1 MNRSKA
7 AAVVL
12 VTALL
17 AGIVTPAGSEGQAAK
32 KPKLSQKKITIKAGQ
47 SKTLKVKNTAKK
59 AKISWKSKNK
69 KIAVV
74 SKKGKVTAK
83 KVGTTKVVCK
93 VKNGKKKFTLTCKV
107 TVKKTTTP
115 KVVPTPTVPA
125 TAVPAVSAA
134 PTQNPSVT
142 QPGRNE
148 MPTPTPT
155 PDVTYHPNW
164 PSTYKDDFKPLKSL
178 AKTFKVGSA
187 IAGKAEEYAAI
198 YDQDMS
204 GILQKHYNSTTFT
217 NLMKPVFLLDQEGCQ
232 KSSDGMPAVTFE
244 SCKKELQFCQDTGIS
259 LRAHVLVWYNQTP
272 DWFFRENYD
281 KDGKLVSKAVM
292 KQRMESY
299 IKQVIT
305 YVQTNYPGVVYC
317 WDVVNEAVEE
327 DGSIRKNNNNWYN
340 VYSEGNE
347 EYAEYEYVKDAFT
360 YAKKYVE
367 PGVALV
373 YNDYNTFKPDKR
385 KGILDLV
392 NYVNKDEEL
401 IDTVGMQCPILPD
414 WPEVKE
420 NDELD
425 RDVDACMEYALED
438 FGKAGLEVMITE
450 LCVRTEGSNTKDEMI
465 HQAERY
471 RDLYQL
477 FVDMDKENGGPV
489 QITSVTTFG
498 ISDSYR
504 LYDQDSWREGDQDR
518 YAWLFDYNCKAKLAF
533 KTVYNVFAKKAG
545 VETVEETYEGPDKD
559 DPQPGTGEYCR
570 VEGVAKTKNGI
581 LLTDTVIQLIHKS
594 SSRPY
599 VIQTDE
605 NGKFSDTLPE
615 GTYAEVRNYGMGY
628 FNPITIEKN
637 GDDVTQIELVT
648 QKSFYWFTAKFSS
661 ANGNVLAYE
670 YINLCNRE
678 GEYGY
683 VGRTDE
689 NGVLTKLCQEGDM
702 LVYLEEQ
709 SEPVAEYNITK
720 DIGTEENPENIIVNM
735 DMYEVSVVLDKKT
748 MGFKDYPESVSFIDP
763 QQEKRFTLFKY
774 DESGRYK
781 ACVTEGQYKVYTDYY
796 DYDSETGMTK
806 QYYLGSEEITQNSA
820 LDYTDIKLHKLEF
833 ISEDA
838 QNIQG
843 LLLGEKY
850 LDLEYCEWYAA
861 APMKEKLT
869 GHYIAYDK
877 AESSEDEDIRGKV
890 TGFFVIDQ
898 EIEVTESSPEIVKV
912 NIISRP
918 YELPQLKD
926 GETYTT
932 SIKTIRANEFGS
944 YYKFIPEKDGKYTL
958 STDAGTMTK
967 EMGWCIIGTEI
978 GNEKLEYLAEDER
991 EWEASQAGKAL
1002 KTSITAQLEAGKT
1015 YYLRASAY
1023 TTGEADVPISIRITK
1038 S

>member
-1 MNRSKA
+1 MKKSK
-7 AAVVL
+7 VL
-12 VTALL
+12 TMVLTTALL
-17 AGIVTPAGSEGQAAK
+17 AGVITPAGGEAQAAK
-32 KPKLSQKKITIKAGQ
+32 KPRLSSKSITLKVGQ
-47 SKTLKVKNTAKK
+47 SKTLKVKKKVKK
-59 AKISWKSKNK
+59 AKVSWKSKNK

-93 VKNGKKKFTLTCKV
+93 VKKGKKKFTLTCKV

-115 KVVPTPTVPA
+115 KVVPTP
-125 TAVPAVSAA
+125 AVPTIPAVV
-134 PTQNPSVT
+134 PTQPAVPT
-142 QPGRNE
+142 GV
-148 MPTPTPT
+148 PTPTPT
-155 PDVTYHPNW
+155 PAVTYHPNW
-164 PSTYKDDFKPLKSL
+164 PSTYKDDYKPLKSL

-281 KDGKLVSKAVM
+281 EDGKLVSKAVM

-299 IKQVIT
+299 IKQVVT

-327 DGSIRKNNNNWYN
+327 DGSIRKNNNNWYD

-373 YNDYNTFKPDKR
+373 YNDYNTFKPEKR

-392 NYVNKDEEL
+392 NYVNADEKL
-401 IDTVGMQCPILPD
+401 IDTVGMQCPILPN
-414 WPEVKE
+414 WPEVKG

-438 FGKAGLEVMITE
+438 FGKAGLDVMITE
-450 LCVRTEGSNTKDEMI
+450 LCVRTEGSNTKEEMI

-545 VETVEETYEGPDKD
+545 VETVEETYEEPEKTDPKPDNK
-559 DPQPGTGEYCR
+559 EYCR

-581 LLTDTVIQLIHKS
+581 LLADTSIRLINYTTYDLKEIKTDS
-594 SSRPY
+594 
-599 VIQTDE
+599 E
-605 NGKFSDTLPE
+605 GKFSTTMLP
-615 GTYAEVRNYGMGY
+615 GDYDSVYAYGIGD
-628 FNPITIEKN
+628 FNPVTIAKN
-637 GDDVTQIELVT
+637 ADEVARIELVT
-648 QKSFYWFTAKFSS
+648 IKNYYWMIAKICLPDGKAVDNEVFELKYKASWES
-661 ANGNVLAYE
+661 YELTTDDNG
-670 YINLCNRE
+670 IIK
-678 GEYGY
+678 
-683 VGRTDE
+683 
-689 NGVLTKLCQEGDM
+689 KLCQEGETV
-702 LVYLEEQ
+702 LYTLSGQKNQIASINVNKNIGSEEIPEEIKLNMNLYKVTVQ
-709 SEPVAEYNITK
+709 IDNKALGLKQGITNV
-720 DIGTEENPENIIVNM
+720 IMVESGGTEFGLNRSDDENVNYNRYIPEG
-735 DMYEVSVVLDKKT
+735 S
-748 MGFKDYPESVSFIDP
+748 
-763 QQEKRFTLFKY
+763 
-774 DESGRYK
+774 
-781 ACVTEGQYKVYTDYY
+781 YKVYAAYY
-796 DYDSETGMTK
+796 DYDGYADSK
-806 QYYLGSEEITQNSA
+806 CYFLGTVDVSQKCV
-820 LDYTDIKLHKLEF
+820 LDYTEVKLHKLEF
-833 ISEDA
+833 KSE
-838 QNIQG
+838 NINEIN
-843 LLLGEKY
+843 LLKIDDWLVDPQYE
-850 LDLEYCEWYAA
+850 EYYTV
-861 APMKEKLT
+861 PMKGRITGEYITYEK
-869 GHYIAYDK
+869 D
-877 AESSEDEDIRGKV
+877 AEGERKQVSGCY
-890 TGFFVIDQ
+890 VIDQ
-898 EIEVTESSPEIVKV
+898 ELEIEESAPETVEVKLTP
-912 NIISRP
+912 IP
-918 YELPQLKD
+918 YEFPQI
-926 GETYTT
+926 ETDKSVKT
-932 SIKTIRANEFGS
+932 STETIYNTPFGS
-944 YYKFIPEKDGKYTL
+944 YYKFVPETDGTYTISL
-958 STDAGTMTK
+958 DAGQY
-967 EMGWCIIGTEI
+967 TEDMKSFAMDLDI
-978 GNEKLEYLAEDER
+978 YDEAMDVID
-991 EWEASQAGKAL
+991 EQSNYWDALGSQPGANDL
-1002 KTSITAQLEAGKT
+1002 RLSQKTGLEAGQT
-1015 YYLRASAY
+1015 YYIWINSRAEN
-1023 TTGEADVPISIRITK
+1023 EADVPITLQITK